1 MSYVR
6 MFGCVSYMHIDSVDK
21 RKLDVNSIKCTFIG
35 YGGVNLGYR
44 FGTDKT
50 RRSFEVEM

>member
-1 MSYVR
+1 